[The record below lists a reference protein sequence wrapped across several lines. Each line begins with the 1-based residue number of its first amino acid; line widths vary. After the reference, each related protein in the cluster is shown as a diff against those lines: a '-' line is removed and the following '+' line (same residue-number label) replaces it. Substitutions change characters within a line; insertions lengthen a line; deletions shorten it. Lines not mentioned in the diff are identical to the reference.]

1 MTDVKGCHAIV
12 TGGSSGIGLAV
23 ASLLAAKGA
32 KVSLIAR
39 DDTKLVAGVAQIHDA
54 APSAAV
60 TTACKVPK

>member
-23 ASLLAAKGA
+23 ATMLAAKGA

-39 DDTKLVAGVAQIHDA
+39 DAAKLAAGVA
-54 APSAAV
+54 
-60 TTACKVPK
+60 